1 MSSEE
6 TESEMSTPQARPS
19 ERGYHQDYIARI
31 RYENALPPPPGAPK
45 LLNIPAE
52 GLKYYTSA
60 AFSSRLARQQPLN
73 IEADAEL
80 GMPIDLV
87 GMPGIFD
94 GDESCESDVKEPMFI
109 RADLLYAAIQAPLAT
124 PPVHPRDKN
133 LLRSLAELGKP
144 AFNPAGYSFLRRT
157 EYISSD
163 AKARAEAN
171 ANAVKN
177 TNKPPTSKARKP
189 IDASK
194 EDPVNILRSTVK
206 GFDLANPED
215 AYAGPDTTTN
225 IRGAMPTPAE
235 VDAWKR
241 PKHPS
246 KPDLKLLDVYPLK
259 PDPDAVTD
267 SGAYMITKFAGNP
280 TLVTDARDPR
290 MDVGILYPRELAPD
304 TYNYEF
310 FLPDNEVAT
319 KNVIRKLDVNDD
331 ACDDPA
337 LYTDKAPDGCGVFKF
352 DFVRTYEPGR
362 GSTRG
367 NQQYREVALAL
378 HDPELDR
385 QTESTE
391 STARGIGVDPL
402 DKGAYYY
409 PVLSKVQLKPRRN
422 KNLVQL
428 GLASQALDDEVQK
441 FDGIR
446 LTVREPDEGE
456 RAKRATHREH
466 VEPDDE
472 SGIDG
477 DA

>member
-1 MSSEE
+1 MS
-6 TESEMSTPQARPS
+6 A
-19 ERGYHQDYIARI
+19 
-31 RYENALPPPPGAPK
+31 
-45 LLNIPAE
+45 
-52 GLKYYTSA
+52 
-60 AFSSRLARQQPLN
+60 
-73 IEADAEL
+73 
-80 GMPIDLV
+80 DLV
-87 GMPGIFD
+87 
-94 GDESCESDVKEPMFI
+94 CK
-109 RADLLYAAIQAPLAT
+109 AIQAPLAT

-133 LLRSLAELGKP
+133 LLRPLAELGKP

-171 ANAVKN
+171 ANAVK
-177 TNKPPTSKARKP
+177 TTGKPPAASKVRKP

-206 GFDLANPED
+206 GFDIANPED
-215 AYAGPDTTTN
+215 AYTGPDTTTN

-235 VDAWKR
+235 TDAWKR

-246 KPDLKLLDVYPLK
+246 KPDVKLLDAYPLK
-259 PDPDAVTD
+259 PDLGAVTD

-280 TLVTDARDPR
+280 TPITEARDIR

-319 KNVIRKLDVNDD
+319 KNIISKLDVNDD

-337 LYTDKAPDGCGVFKF
+337 LYTDKAPDGSGVFKF
-352 DFVRTYEPGR
+352 NFLRTYEPGR

-367 NQQYREVALAL
+367 DQQYREVALAL

-385 QTESTE
+385 QTADTK
-391 STARGIGVDPL
+391 STARDNGIDPL
-402 DKGAYYY
+402 DQGAYYY

-428 GLASQALDDEVQK
+428 GLASQAADDEVQK

-456 RAKRATHREH
+456 RTKRATHRDH
-466 VEPDDE
+466 VEPADE
-472 SGIDG
+472 SDLDG
-477 DA
+477 DS